1 VIIFGKCSYIPVP
14 LYPLQYPHTH
24 GKGNA
29 MGNTLNR
36 RDFILRSASLGT
48 SIAVGGMLQRLAGPA
63 VYAGSGSPDLAVV
76 EAANYYDAAR
86 KAVEAL
92 GGMNQFVPKGSR
104 VGLLVNSV
112 FDKPGTYTK
121 PQIVLAVITMCHEA
135 GAASIT
141 SLEDAHGSY
150 WRRATLSKEDRE
162 RIDSIR
168 SPGGTVTIDLP
179 HGVKLKSVEILRD
192 LLECDVY
199 INMPIFKDHEGTR
212 FTGVLKNIMG
222 TTSSSSNRFFHKGAV
237 LSGYYDDPAF
247 LSQCIADAHLVRKPT
262 LCVADGT
269 EMIVTNGPSGPGKMA
284 KPRLVVA
291 GTDGVAVDAYGAT
304 ILGLRVEDVVMIQK
318 AQENGIGT
326 ADLSKLRITKISI

>member
-1 VIIFGKCSYIPVP
+1 
-14 LYPLQYPHTH
+14 
-24 GKGNA
+24 
-29 MGNTLNR
+29 MGGTINR
-36 RDFILRSASLGT
+36 RDFILQSASIGT
-48 SIAVGGMLQRLAGPA
+48 TIALGGMLERLAGLNA
-63 VYAGSGSPDLAVV
+63 YARPEPPDLVVV
-76 EAANYYDAAR
+76 EGANYYDATR

-92 GGMNQFVPKGSR
+92 GGMKQFVSKGSR

-121 PQIVLAVITMCHEA
+121 PQIALAVITMCHEA

-141 SLEDAHGSY
+141 SLEGARRSY
-150 WRRATLSKEDRE
+150 WRRATLSTEDRE
-162 RIDSIR
+162 RIDTMKD
-168 SPGGTVTIDLP
+168 PGDTVTIDLP

-192 LLECDVY
+192 LLECDVF

-222 TTSSSSNRFFHKGAV
+222 TTSSSTNRFFHKGAV
-237 LSGYYDDPAF
+237 VSGYYDDPAF

-269 EMIVTNGPSGPGKMA
+269 EMIVTNGPSGPGKIA

-318 AQENGIGT
+318 AQEHGIGS
-326 ADLSKLRITKISI
+326 ADLSKLRVTKLSI